1 MSDENT
7 TPVSGNEAIA
17 RAEETAAA
25 TSGLNI
31 PVLEG
36 IPIAQDTAN
45 LRYGPD
51 IHEGL
56 LALLPL
62 VGVWRGNG
70 VANYPEW
77 AGEDGAE
84 STAPEDNLLRNEQGD
99 FAFGQQLTISH
110 DGENYLTWESRTWRL
125 DKDDEPL
132 GPDVRESGFW
142 RINAQDE
149 IEFVVCTST
158 GVTELYLGRP
168 LNERAWEL
176 TTDVTLSSP
185 TGQKL
190 GRAKRLYGLV
200 EGTDLGWVEEREV
213 GDEFVPRMSA
223 RLSRVI
229 G

>member
-1 MSDENT
+1 MSDTHNS
-7 TPVSGNEAIA
+7 PLSGDEAVA
-17 RAEETAAA
+17 RAEKQAAE

-62 VGVWRGNG
+62 VGVWRGHG
-70 VANYPEW
+70 VANYPEM
-77 AGEDGAE
+77 
-84 STAPEDNLLRNEQGD
+84 DNPQENFLRNEQGD
-99 FAFGQQLTISH
+99 FTFGQQLTVSH
-110 DGENYLTWESRTWRL
+110 DGENYLTWESRTWLL
-125 DKDDEPL
+125 DKDDNPL
-132 GPDVRESGFW
+132 SPDVRESGFW
-142 RINAQDE
+142 RIDAKDN
-149 IEFVVCTST
+149 IEFLCCTST
-158 GVTELYLGRP
+158 GVTELYLGKP

-185 TGQKL
+185 TGKKL
-190 GRAKRLYGLV
+190 GRGKRLYGLV

-213 GDEFVPRMSA
+213 DDAFLPRMSA
-223 RLSRVI
+223 RLSRII

>member
-1 MSDENT
+1 MSDANS
-7 TPVSGNEAIA
+7 TPLSGDEAVA
-17 RAEETAAA
+17 RAEKKAAE

-70 VANYPEW
+70 VANYPELEN
-77 AGEDGAE
+77 A
-84 STAPEDNLLRNEQGD
+84 EDNLLRNEQGD

-125 DKDDEPL
+125 DKDDNPSAL
-132 GPDVRESGFW
+132 MCGSGFW
-142 RINAQDE
+142 RIDAKDN
-149 IEFVVCTST
+149 IEFLCCSST
-158 GVTELYLGRP
+158 GVTELYLGKP

-176 TTDVTLSSP
+176 TTDVTMSSP
-185 TGQKL
+185 TGL
-190 GRAKRLYGLV
+190 TMGRGKRLYGLV
-200 EGTDLGWVEEREV
+200 EGTDLGWVEERELD
-213 GDEFVPRMSA
+213 DETFMPRMSA

>member
-1 MSDENT
+1 MSDAQK
-7 TPVSGNEAIA
+7 TPLNGDEAIA
-17 RAEETAAA
+17 RAEKQAAE

-36 IPIAQDTAN
+36 IPIARDTAN

-62 VGVWRGNG
+62 VGVWRGKG
-70 VANYPEW
+70 VANYPEM
-77 AGEDGAE
+77 ENPTE
-84 STAPEDNLLRNEQGD
+84 NLLRNEQGD
-99 FAFGQQLTISH
+99 FGFGQQLTVTH
-110 DGENYLTWESRTWRL
+110 DGENYLTWESRTWLL
-125 DKDDEPL
+125 DKDDNPL

-142 RINAQDE
+142 RIDAKDN
-149 IEFVVCTST
+149 IEFLCCTST
-158 GVTELYLGRP
+158 GVTELYLGKP

-185 TGQKL
+185 TGKKL
-190 GRAKRLYGLV
+190 GRSKRLYGLV

-213 GDEFVPRMSA
+213 DGDLLPRMSA